1 MTSVIKKNGKRENFQ
16 IHMGPRIVAE
26 KDLVEVESNT
36 NIFCFKCSKKGILI
50 FQNFPTI
57 FMRKVV
63 TEGES
68 FPPYTQS

>member
-1 MTSVIKKNGKRENFQ
+1 MEREK

-57 FMRKVV
+57 FMRIEI
-63 TEGES
+63 TEVES

>member
-1 MTSVIKKNGKRENFQ
+1 MKKKGKRENFQ

-50 FQNFPTI
+50 FQTI
-57 FMRKVV
+57 FMLKEI
-63 TEGES
+63 TDGES